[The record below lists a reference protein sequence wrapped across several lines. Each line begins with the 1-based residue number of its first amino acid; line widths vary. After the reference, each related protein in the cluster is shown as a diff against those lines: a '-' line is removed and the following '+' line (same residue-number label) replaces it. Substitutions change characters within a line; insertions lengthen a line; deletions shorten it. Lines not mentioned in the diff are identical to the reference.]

1 MSRISDEQVERMC
14 RKDYSDRYITRVE
27 HEMAL
32 DLRDARA
39 EKADLYEANQINL
52 SVIKERQDKFEALQT
67 TLALADELAKA
78 AQGVPEPSDEGF
90 CEGCCR
96 RPEVIRD
103 DVKLKDG
110 TLYPRYRLDHDASC
124 WYGRI
129 WRALAAYQKGR
140 GEPDE
145 AGPQS

>member
-1 MSRISDEQVERMC
+1 MSRGRISDETIATDLKNVDDWLLR
-14 RKDYSDRYITRVE
+14 RYARN
-27 HEMAL
+27 L
-32 DLRDARA
+32 QDARA
-39 EKADLYEANQINL
+39 
-52 SVIKERQDKFEALQT
+52 
-67 TLALADELAKA
+67 TLARADELAKA
-78 AQGVPEPSDEGF
+78 AQGVPEPSDQGF

-129 WRALAAYQKGR
+129 WRALAAYQKRR